1 MFSARCR
8 YTEGAKS
15 VTSRAL
21 MRSYGSSGGRADR
34 QENVSN
40 GNDDV
45 SWQFH
50 QDIVKHRLL
59 QCYSCATETGFG
71 LKKPH
76 CWVLNPKRRE
86 FDSNVIHLS
95 EVVVGHC
102 GVRTRGHQCRTSVF
116 ESKERMIHS
125 TGRDYLYTS
134 NLT

>member
-1 MFSARCR
+1 
-8 YTEGAKS
+8 
-15 VTSRAL
+15 

-102 GVRTRGHQCRTSVF
+102 GVFERGVTNVERVYS
-116 ESKERMIHS
+116 SRKKE
-125 TGRDYLYTS
+125 
-134 NLT
+134 